1 MSDHNTDRGVNGTPL
16 DADAF
21 WNFAS
26 DLYGDPGVAGACL
39 HLQDS
44 CGARV
49 NLLLL
54 ALWFADRKVAPT
66 NPEVIA
72 QAADGWHHS
81 LVMPLRVL
89 RRSLKEAAAADPD
102 VADLRRDL
110 QAAELR
116 GERIEQRRLIAVAQ
130 IQAASSTAWL
140 EPVLR
145 NWAGVKSDADVRSVH
160 ALVTA
165 LGHPETKTK

>member
-21 WNFAS
+21 WNFAY
-26 DLYGDPGVAGACL
+26 DLYGDPAVSAACL
-39 HLQDS
+39 HLQDT

-54 ALWFADRKVAPT
+54 GLWFAERRVAPT
-66 NPEVIA
+66 DPDVLA
-72 QAADGWHHS
+72 KAAEEWHHS
-81 LVMPLRVL
+81 LVMPLRAL
-89 RRSLKEAAAADPD
+89 RRSLKEEAAIDPD

-116 GERIEQRRLIAVAQ
+116 GERIEQRRLIA
-130 IQAASSTAWL
+130 AATIHEDSSTAWL

-145 NWAGVKSDADVRSVH
+145 AWSGTRSDADVRSVH
-160 ALVTA
+160 ALITA
-165 LGHPETKTK
+165 LARTETKTK